1 MATWALLLLAAM
13 LLGNPGRGV
22 SVSPKGKDT
31 PGRESGFGWAIWME
45 GLVVSR
51 LSPEYYD
58 LVTAHLG
65 DKEQSSPCLAQE
77 GPQGDLFTKTQM
89 LGFRCKTCLRMIQTL
104 KDMVKEP
111 TKEDI
116 SDAATRLCR
125 KMKSRGRDFCLKT
138 IRRYL
143 PRLIQD
149 IIGRKTAQKICV
161 DIRMCKPS
169 MGPL

>member
-13 LLGNPGRGV
+13 LLGNPG
-22 SVSPKGKDT
+22 
-31 PGRESGFGWAIWME
+31 
-45 GLVVSR
+45 LVISR

-65 DKEQSSPCLAQE
+65 DKEQSCPCLAQE
-77 GPQGDLFTKTQM
+77 GPQK

-111 TKEDI
+111 TKENI

-125 KMKSRGRDFCLKT
+125 KVKSLWRDICQKT
-138 IRRYL
+138 VRKYL

-149 IIGRKTAQKICV
+149 IMGRKTAQEICV
-161 DIRMCKPS
+161 DIKMCKPS
-169 MGPL
+169 MGECRGPL